1 MSESE
6 TPPFEDP
13 LGTIPQAATKLI
25 SPFIKRGK
33 ELHTAQPLISYYCY
47 LYSAQLILE
56 SKLHLQDAEVADYIE
71 ILLNYIESIM
81 KEINTNNLTEIIN
94 DKVKSFKLIL
104 SFSLSIFNKSFDEIN
119 MHTSSIK
126 TVVNFKAF
134 LDFIQVLNLWPDLY
148 TQNLHDFHNQIKYA
162 KFHSS
167 RILKDIKANRDP
179 NDYITPQDESELS
192 QFISEPSKDDTS
204 QLSTLSPTLSSQY
217 ISDNKEAEESV
228 NGNEDVR
235 KEIND
240 TSILLPKPP
249 SSIPGDLKLPTAPV
263 LIKGQ
268 KNSLGLPTAP
278 SDDDDDDD
286 HIYNNNEKENNEQKA
301 PVVPAKP
308 PTIPSKPVIKYT
320 AVNQTQDKQ
329 HILESK
335 ILSKKDVEEIWTKS
349 DIMSNAQRK
358 AKFAI
363 SALNYEDI
371 ETAITEL
378 QGALKLLRGE

>member
-56 SKLHLQDAEVADYIE
+56 SKLHLQDAEVAEYIE

-104 SFSLSIFNKSFDEIN
+104 SFSLSIFNKSFNEIN

-228 NGNEDVR
+228 NGNEDSWAS
-235 KEIND
+235 NC
-240 TSILLPKPP
+240 SI
-249 SSIPGDLKLPTAPV
+249 DD
-263 LIKGQ
+263 
-268 KNSLGLPTAP
+268 
-278 SDDDDDDD
+278 DDDDDDD